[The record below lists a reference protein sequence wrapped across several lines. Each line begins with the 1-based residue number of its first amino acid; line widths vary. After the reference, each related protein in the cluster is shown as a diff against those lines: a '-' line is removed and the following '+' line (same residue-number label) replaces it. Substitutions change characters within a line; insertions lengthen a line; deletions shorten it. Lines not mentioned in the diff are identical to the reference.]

1 LAVSPDKLPREDRP
15 GGPEADGT
23 SAIAQSL
30 QEISERAQVLVR
42 EEIELAKSELQIKAK
57 SLGVGVGV
65 GVAAGTFAAIAL
77 LFILIGFAWLAWY
90 LLPND
95 TPTYF
100 WGFFIVAAILLV
112 IAAIAGFVAYR
123 ALKKGTPPQPTMA
136 IEEAKRIRETVTSDQ
151 PGRTV

>member
-1 LAVSPDKLPREDRP
+1 VSPDGP
-15 GGPEADGT
+15 GGGDRTQDDRSVGELVFDV
-23 SAIAQSL
+23 
-30 QEISERAQVLVR
+30 SERVSFLVR
-42 EEIELAKSELQIKAK
+42 EEIELAKTELQIKAK

-112 IAAIAGFVAYR
+112 IAAIAGFIAYR